1 MGLKILIRSA
11 RGRDLERLNGII
23 NDPEVA
29 RYLTVRPPLSM
40 KSTREHYRE
49 LRKAGNLWHVI
60 SVDGVVA
67 GSLTMTFPKRHE
79 RRHTM
84 GIGLSLA
91 KEYWGLGLGGRAID
105 HALSEARRRGLRRT
119 ELSVFPGNGRA
130 MRLYR
135 SRGFEREGVKR
146 KALKIKGRYY
156 DEILMARLI

>member
-1 MGLKILIRSA
+1 MGLKTVIRKA
-11 RGRDLERLNGII
+11 GERDLGRLNEII

-29 RYLTVRPPLSM
+29 RYLTVRPPLSI

-49 LRKAGNLWHVI
+49 LRKAGNLWYVL

-79 RRHTM
+79 RMHTM
-84 GIGLSLA
+84 GIGLSFA

-105 HALSEARRRGLRRT
+105 YALAEARRRGLRRA
-119 ELSVFPGNGRA
+119 ELCVFPGNGRA

-135 SRGFEREGVKR
+135 SRGFKREGVKR
-146 KALKIKGRYY
+146 KALRINGRYY
-156 DEILMARLI
+156 DEILMARLL